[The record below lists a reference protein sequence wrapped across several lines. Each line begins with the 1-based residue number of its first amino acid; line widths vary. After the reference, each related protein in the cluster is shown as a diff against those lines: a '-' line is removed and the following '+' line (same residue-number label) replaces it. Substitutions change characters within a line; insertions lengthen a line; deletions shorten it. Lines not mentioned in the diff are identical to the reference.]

1 MFHTGAG
8 PSAAKSKE
16 NSNMRARLVLA
27 GGALTLVA
35 AGAVPALA
43 AGNSHSG
50 PTVGDCISDGIYG
63 NEPNMADG
71 SLGGPAEQQPG
82 TQAGNVL
89 PSQSPGP
96 FVTDPTTG
104 EVSRGHSIGYYN
116 GQGISIPELCRIAT
130 SGQ

>member
-1 MFHTGAG
+1 MN
-8 PSAAKSKE
+8 KK
-16 NSNMRARLVLA
+16 LII
-27 GGALTLVA
+27 VA
-35 AGAVPALA
+35 AATAALASPAALA
-43 AGNSHSG
+43 AGNGS
-50 PTVGDCISDGIYG
+50 PTVGDCISDGFYG

-104 EVSRGHSIGYYN
+104 EVTRGHTVGYYN
-116 GQGISIPELCRIAT
+116 SQGINIPEICRALT

>member
-1 MFHTGAG
+1 MN
-8 PSAAKSKE
+8 KK
-16 NSNMRARLVLA
+16 LII
-27 GGALTLVA
+27 VA
-35 AGAVPALA
+35 AATAALASPAALA
-43 AGNSHSG
+43 AGNGS
-50 PTVGDCISDGIYG
+50 PTVGDCISDGFYG

-104 EVSRGHSIGYYN
+104 EVTRGHSVGYYN
-116 GQGISIPELCRIAT
+116 SQGINIPEICRALT